1 MPAAIW
7 AECRPL
13 GRRFAPCGPRLSP
26 LGNALNDVGIVDPKV
41 LPAPAMTQATIPIKP
56 ARGDGHPATQQPAR
70 TSAMHFV
77 ALRMLTG
84 DRAKYLGL
92 VFAIAFSSF
101 LIAQQVSIFAGLLDR
116 IRSQILDVWDADI
129 WVMDRA
135 TQYIDEVYALRDEE
149 LYRVRSVPGVR
160 WAVPLFKGQPVA
172 RALNGRFR
180 AVILLGVDDSTLTG
194 APRKMILGSIENLR
208 EPDAVIIDLAGYH
221 FLFLGQPP
229 KLGEVLEMN
238 DHRAKVVGIS
248 NASAPFTSFPVMFTR
263 YSLAVNYVGRQRTQM
278 SFVLAKAQ
286 PGVSNAEL
294 TRRISKATGLR
305 AVTQDQFGWMTI
317 AYYME
322 HTGIPVNFGLTV
334 AIGLIVGTVVAGQT
348 FYIFTIENLKQFG
361 ALKAI
366 GTTNLRIVG
375 MILLQAMLVGLI
387 GYSIGMGM
395 TATFFAITT
404 HQEATRGIVLLWQTM
419 AGTGAVVLF
428 IVAVASLMSIRKVL
442 KLEAAVVF
450 RG

>member
-1 MPAAIW
+1 
-7 AECRPL
+7 
-13 GRRFAPCGPRLSP
+13 
-26 LGNALNDVGIVDPKV
+26 
-41 LPAPAMTQATIPIKP
+41 MTEATIHIEPVTKP
-56 ARGDGHPATQQPAR
+56 ARPSRAPASRPQAL

-77 ALRMLTG
+77 AVRMLTG

-129 WVMDRA
+129 WVMDKA
-135 TQYIDEVYALRDEE
+135 TQYIDEVYALRDDE
-149 LYRVRSVPGVR
+149 LYKVRGVPGVE

-180 AVILLGVDDSTLTG
+180 AVILLGLDDSTLTG
-194 APRKMILGSIENLR
+194 APRKMILGSIESLR

-221 FLFLGQPP
+221 FLFPGQKPALGQ
-229 KLGEVLEMN
+229 VLEMN
-238 DHRAKVVGIS
+238 DHRARIVGICD
-248 NASAPFTSFPVMFTR
+248 ASAPFTSFPVMFTR
-263 YSLAVNYVGRQRTQM
+263 YSLAVNFVGRQRTQM
-278 SFVLAKAQ
+278 SFVLAKPR
-286 PGVSNAEL
+286 PGVSIGEV
-294 TRRISKATGLR
+294 TRRIDAATGLR
-305 AVTQDQFGWMTI
+305 AVSKDEFGWMTI
-317 AYYME
+317 GYYMA

-387 GYSIGMGM
+387 GYSVGMGM
-395 TATFFAITT
+395 TGVFFAFFSR
-404 HQEATRGIVLLWQTM
+404 QEATRGIVLLWQTM

-442 KLEAAVVF
+442 KLEAAIVF

>member
-1 MPAAIW
+1 M
-7 AECRPL
+7 
-13 GRRFAPCGPRLSP
+13 
-26 LGNALNDVGIVDPKV
+26 
-41 LPAPAMTQATIPIKP
+41 Q
-56 ARGDGHPATQQPAR
+56 
-70 TSAMHFV
+70 FV

-92 VFAIAFSSF
+92 VFAIAFSTF

-129 WVMDRA
+129 WVMDPA
-135 TQYIDEVYALRDEE
+135 TQYIDEVYPLRDQS
-149 LYRVRSVPGVR
+149 LYLVRGVPGVR

-180 AVILLGVDDSTLTG
+180 AVILMGLDDATLTG
-194 APRKMILGSIENLR
+194 APRKMVLGSIESLR
-208 EPDAVIIDLAGYH
+208 DPDAVIIDLAGYH
-221 FLFLGQPP
+221 FLFPGQPP
-229 KLGEVLEMN
+229 ALGQIVEMN
-238 DHRAKVVGIS
+238 DHRARIVGIS
-248 NASAPFTSFPVMFTR
+248 DASAPFTSFPVMFTR
-263 YSLAVNYVGRQRTQM
+263 YSLAVNYIGHQRTQL
-278 SFVLAKAQ
+278 SFLLAKAR
-286 PGVSNAEL
+286 PGVPVAEV
-294 TRRISKATGLR
+294 TRRIHAATGLR
-305 AVTQDQFGWMTI
+305 AVTQNEFGWMTI
-317 AYYME
+317 GYYMQ

-375 MILLQAMLVGLI
+375 MILLQAMLVGAI
-387 GYSIGMGM
+387 GYSVGMGM

-404 HQEATRGIVLLWQTM
+404 HQEATRHIVLLWQTM
-419 AGTGAVVLF
+419 VATGCVVLF
-428 IVAVASLMSIRKVL
+428 IVAVASLMSIRRVL
-442 KLEAAVVF
+442 KLEPAIVF